1 MAQEEKRST
10 GLKVME
16 VVIKDGIR
24 KEYGDDSVF
33 YRMLAGSVLT
43 RYFEAE
49 GTGCITRVK
58 GAKRRLANNRF
69 EPGINNM
76 EGFL

>member
-1 MAQEEKRST
+1 MKKENTQGM

-16 VVIKDGIR
+16 TVIKDSIR
-24 KEYGDDSVF
+24 NEYGDDSVF

-49 GTGCITRVK
+49 GSGCYVGK
-58 GAKRRLANNRF
+58 KQNKRRLNRF
-69 EPGINNM
+69 EPGKTNM